1 MVRAVLAAFAA
12 TVLISGL
19 AQAQSAVGSDTPA
32 LVEARSQLSASG
44 RVSWYRGEYD
54 ACTEK
59 PSTVEIVACID
70 DLTKA
75 WDRRLN
81 AAYGA
86 LMDGQT
92 PEQKVRLHA
101 AEREWLQFRNVNC
114 DYYLNSGGTI
124 ANIRY
129 AECRRV
135 LTAQRAIELETAGRP

>member
-1 MVRAVLAAFAA
+1 MVRAVWAAFAA
-12 TVLISGL
+12 SVLISGP

-32 LVEARSQLSASG
+32 LVEARSQLSAAG

-92 PEQKVRLHA
+92 PEQKVRLHGA
-101 AEREWLQFRNVNC
+101 DA
-114 DYYLNSGGTI
+114 DHD
-124 ANIRY
+124 IRTRPVDPP
-129 AECRRV
+129 AGPARPRGV
-135 LTAQRAIELETAGRP
+135 ALAVARLSELL